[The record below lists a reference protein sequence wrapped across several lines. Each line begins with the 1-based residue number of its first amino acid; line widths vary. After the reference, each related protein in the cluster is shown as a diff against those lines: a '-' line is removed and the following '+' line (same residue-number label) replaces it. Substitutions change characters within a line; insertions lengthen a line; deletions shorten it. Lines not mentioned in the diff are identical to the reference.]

1 MHNPIPKNANFFIII
16 LFLLVISTI
25 YLYSISAEYITNPLI
40 FQMKGWRSQFFHCK
54 CPFSIFPPHIEWI
67 VFVFHTLRQQN
78 NRNFISFQRII
89 SKKRL
94 IATIFQQT
102 NGRKAT
108 FLEII
113 KDAILPF
120 NWTVGIL
127 ILPQLP
133 LIIQIAVNITTSC
146 QHKHYQP
153 DNQKY
158 LSLSYLH
165 VANIP
170 NNKTNVRGTIN
181 PKGSII
187 VKLN

>member
-25 YLYSISAEYITNPLI
+25 YLYSISAEYITNSLI

-94 IATIFQQT
+94 IATIFST
-102 NGRKAT
+102 NK
-108 FLEII
+108 
-113 KDAILPF
+113 
-120 NWTVGIL
+120 W
-127 ILPQLP
+127 
-133 LIIQIAVNITTSC
+133 
-146 QHKHYQP
+146 
-153 DNQKY
+153 QK
-158 LSLSYLH
+158 SYLFGNYKRCYLAVQLNRRH
-165 VANIP
+165 IDIASTATYHP
-170 NNKTNVRGTIN
+170 NRRQHYY
-181 PKGSII
+181 
-187 VKLN
+187 KLPAQALSTR